1 MCENGL
7 SNTGLSNKIIREP
20 GDKTTHRSNGF
31 LERLLMTLRGI
42 NIILISATYCQ
53 QFITLPSVM
62 EGKTI

>member
-7 SNTGLSNKIIREP
+7 SNTGFSNKIIREP
-20 GDKTTHRSNGF
+20 RDKTTHRSNGF
-31 LERLLMTLRGI
+31 QELLLMTLRGI
-42 NIILISATYCQ
+42 HIIPISSTHCK